1 MSIYVPGKLTLRKEF
16 TWNETVWNPSMVG
29 PALWLD
35 AADASTITESGGA
48 VSQWDDKSGNNHH
61 VIQAASAAQP
71 TYSATGFNSLPTV
84 FFDGIST
91 NDEMACATTTVSS
104 QGDLFYGAVFQMLS
118 NFGNWRLIVGTQI
131 SSTTNNIGTLLLQRM
146 DTRSEIGIHESG
158 RRDTGSTYAVQVTN
172 ISDPRIATVGRSG
185 GSDGNGGLI
194 TVTATGPSQP
204 TYLTQAVQSWTT
216 SEVTTRIQIGGRQQ
230 SGTAWSNSN
239 ISEVVVCNRNLT
251 TVERQKLEGYFAHK
265 WGLTDYLPAGHP
277 YKLVGPTP

>member
-1 MSIYVPGKLTLRKEF
+1 MSPIYVPGKVTLAKEF
-16 TWNETVWNPSMVG
+16 TWNETVWNPSMIST
-29 PALWLD
+29 ALWLD

-61 VIQAASAAQP
+61 VIQATSAAQP

-84 FFDGIST
+84 FFDSID
-91 NDEMACATTTVSS
+91 DEMDCATTTVSS

-118 NFGNWRLIVGTQI
+118 DSGIWRPIVGTQ
-131 SSTTNNIGTLLLQRM
+131 SSSFAANNGSLLLQRM
-146 DTRSEIGIHESG
+146 SDRSEIGVHDTG
-158 RRDTGSTYAVQVTN
+158 RNDTGSTYAVQVTN
-172 ISDPRIATVGRSG
+172 LFEHRIATVGRSG
-185 GSDGNGGLI
+185 GSNGNGGLI

-204 TYLTQAVQSWTT
+204 TYLTQAIQSWSTD
-216 SEVTTRIQIGGRQQ
+216 EATTRIQIGGRQQ
-230 SGTAWSNSN
+230 FGTAWSNSN

-265 WGLTDYLPAGHP
+265 WGLTANLPSDHP